1 MTKSISLKQLRP
13 KLSKIMDEI
22 DSKMDRFIVTKR
34 GKPIA
39 LMMSMDDYESLLETL
54 NILSDRKLMRK
65 IRQAENDIKKGNFK
79 TLEEVEK
86 ELDIV

>member
-1 MTKSISLKQLRP
+1 MTKSISLKKLRP
-13 KLSKIMDEI
+13 KLPKIMDEI